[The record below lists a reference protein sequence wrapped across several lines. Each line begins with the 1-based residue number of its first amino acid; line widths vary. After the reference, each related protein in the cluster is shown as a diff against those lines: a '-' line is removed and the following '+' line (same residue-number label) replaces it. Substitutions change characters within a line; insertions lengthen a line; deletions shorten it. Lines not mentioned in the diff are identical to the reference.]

1 VMYRQC
7 DFASAWYVEEVPG
20 TTSRRLVAAAAADWP
35 RGDELATAD
44 Q

>member
-1 VMYRQC
+1 VMYRQGE
-7 DFASAWYVEEVPG
+7 FTSAWYVEDMPG

-35 RGDELATAD
+35 RGDELATAA